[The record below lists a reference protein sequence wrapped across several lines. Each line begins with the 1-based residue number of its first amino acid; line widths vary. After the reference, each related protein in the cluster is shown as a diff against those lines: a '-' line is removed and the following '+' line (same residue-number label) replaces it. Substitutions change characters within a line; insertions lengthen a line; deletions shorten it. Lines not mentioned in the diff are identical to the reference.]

1 MKEDVAGATY
11 KGIVYNNGLYD
22 SYLNIKK
29 IDKKNKLSLEQMKY
43 QIDHEGLWDKIAF
56 TTTWQYTKIEKI
68 KNIWIAIMIAM
79 SYWHMPAYSL
89 IRYLNKNFA
98 HNDSKILLQKTINK
112 INGLQAAKSEELF
125 NEIHE
130 YWRNFYIN
138 NVPANEY
145 GDKYIYFNKSKKG
158 LIRRTDS
165 VHYGYVVTN
174 NNRKLL

>member
-1 MKEDVAGATY
+1 MKL
-11 KGIVYNNGLYD
+11 K
-22 SYLNIKK
+22 NIKT
-29 IDKKNKLSLEQMKY
+29 KLSFKQMKY

-56 TTTWQYTKIEKI
+56 TTTWQNTNIEKI

-89 IRYLNKNFA
+89 IRYLNNKFA

-112 INGLQAAKSEELF
+112 INSLQASESEELF

-130 YWRNFYIN
+130 YWRNFYIK

-145 GDKYIYFNKSKKG
+145 GDKLIYFNKSKKG

>member
-1 MKEDVAGATY
+1 MKEDVAGDTY
-11 KGIVYNNGLYD
+11 KGIVYKNGLYD
-22 SYLNIKK
+22 SYRKLKHIET
-29 IDKKNKLSLEQMKY
+29 KLSFKQMKY

-56 TTTWQYTKIEKI
+56 TTTWQNTNIEKI

-89 IRYLNKNFA
+89 IRYLNNKFA

-112 INGLQAAKSEELF
+112 INSLQASESETLF

-138 NVPANEY
+138 NVPANVY
-145 GDKYIYFNKSKKG
+145 GDKHIYFSKSKEG

-165 VHYGYVVTN
+165 VNYGYVVTN